1 MRLIIKFD
9 PLFTGSYDIVNKY
22 SIQGFIYS
30 MLLGSPYNKYHNL
43 KGFKFFTFSDISP
56 VSDFKHGSYKYLV
69 ISSPNSDLINTLFWQ
84 IKGRNKAIINGLE
97 FEIKHVKR
105 FRPKL
110 PKAFTTGSPIV
121 LYKDNLNNEYFSFRK
136 HGDIDFFLNR
146 LKENAL
152 KKYRAYYNEDI
163 EFDENIFD
171 RMVFRKEVA
180 VNIYKK
186 GTRFVIIGSVW
197 KMLEKFEIK
206 PEYRKFYNFI
216 MDCGLGEKNSLGF
229 GFINPV
235 KFQ

>member
-1 MRLIIKFD
+1 
-9 PLFTGSYDIVNKY
+9 
-22 SIQGFIYS
+22 
-30 MLLGSPYNKYHNL
+30 
-43 KGFKFFTFSDISP
+43 
-56 VSDFKHGSYKYLV
+56 
-69 ISSPNSDLINTLFWQ
+69 
-84 IKGRNKAIINGLE
+84 
-97 FEIKHVKR
+97 
-105 FRPKL
+105 
-110 PKAFTTGSPIV
+110 
-121 LYKDNLNNEYFSFRK
+121 
-136 HGDIDFFLNR
+136 LNR

-152 KKYRAYYNEDI
+152 KKYRAYYNEDL
-163 EFDENIFD
+163 EFEENIFD